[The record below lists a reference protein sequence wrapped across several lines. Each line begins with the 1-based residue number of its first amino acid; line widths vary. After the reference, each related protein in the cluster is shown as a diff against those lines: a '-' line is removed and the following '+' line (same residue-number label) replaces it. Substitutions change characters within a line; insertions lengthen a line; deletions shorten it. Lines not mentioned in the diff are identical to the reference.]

1 MPGRAAWP
9 SASLTPRYFGFDV
22 LRFFADPPAF
32 VLAIM
37 LSFSDMSIPE
47 RITRGKDALL
57 IGILVL
63 SSTASFGLG
72 VLAGREQG
80 RGAPEDDFW
89 IEQLGEPVQS
99 EPAGATLPTASGAAG
114 AAAVGAAASS
124 AAPQAPAKPVAPAPA
139 AGAYVAS
146 KTGTKY
152 YLPWCGTAS
161 RIKEENKVW
170 FETKAEAEAEAA
182 GYQPAANCKGL

>member
-1 MPGRAAWP
+1 
-9 SASLTPRYFGFDV
+9 
-22 LRFFADPPAF
+22 
-32 VLAIM
+32 M
-37 LSFSDMSIPE
+37 LSFSGMSIPE

-63 SSTASFGLG
+63 SSLASFGLG

-89 IEQLGEPVQS
+89 IEKLGEPGQT
-99 EPAGATLPTASGAAG
+99 EAAGTAVPTASGAAG
-114 AAAVGAAASS
+114 AAAVGAAAVNAS
-124 AAPQAPAKPVAPAPA
+124 PKTPAKPVAPAPA
-139 AGAYVAS
+139 SGAYVAS
-146 KTGTKY
+146 KSGTKY
-152 YLPWCGTAS
+152 YLPWCGTAN

-170 FETKAEAEAEAA
+170 FETKAEAEAA